1 MAARGVSVLK
11 FVGTVSLGVLTG
23 LSYTLSSLTIP
34 ALLTLPSAGT
44 AARAFDA
51 LTSTAARHL
60 RSLAAVSSSAF
71 VLAYFL
77 SPRPLRHPYLLYAS
91 ALVLGSQAAASDLL
105 APYLLALGPARPAS
119 ASAAT
124 AAGKDKQKEKEK
136 RAAASRARMEASYE
150 VLGAGGSDAHSEG
163 STGEE
168 MEVEEQAADVNG
180 EEVRTEVE
188 VFLKKQ
194 IVRSALAG
202 LGFALSV
209 VGIWGDGVAPVYGQA
224 VIIEV

>member
-1 MAARGVSVLK
+1 M
-11 FVGTVSLGVLTG
+11 
-23 LSYTLSSLTIP
+23 
-34 ALLTLPSAGT
+34 
-44 AARAFDA
+44 
-51 LTSTAARHL
+51 
-60 RSLAAVSSSAF
+60 
-71 VLAYFL
+71 
-77 SPRPLRHPYLLYAS
+77 
-91 ALVLGSQAAASDLL
+91 LGSQAAASDLL
-105 APYLLALGPARPAS
+105 APYLLRLGPARPAAS
-119 ASAAT
+119 TAATSSAAR
-124 AAGKDKQKEKEK
+124 DKQKEKEK

-168 MEVEEQAADVNG
+168 MEAEEQADVNG
-180 EEVRTEVE
+180 EEVRAEVE

-209 VGIWGDGVAPVYGQA
+209 VGIWGDGVSPVYGQA